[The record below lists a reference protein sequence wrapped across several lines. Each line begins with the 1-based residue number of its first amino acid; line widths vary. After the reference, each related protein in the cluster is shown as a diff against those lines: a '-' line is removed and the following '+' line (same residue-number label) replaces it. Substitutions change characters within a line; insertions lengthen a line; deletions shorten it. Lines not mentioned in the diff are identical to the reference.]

1 MLVMFKYLSFR
12 FLFFLGISPL
22 FLLLISGCNNK
33 DLEVNQNLNN
43 NELVDDLI
51 GLEYSFTPT
60 NKIQLE
66 KKEDMKKRGLAS
78 PDMADAL
85 ALTFA
90 YPVAPK
96 GLPKDRSDKRNK
108 RRDYNPYKRNR

>member
-1 MLVMFKYLSFR
+1 
-12 FLFFLGISPL
+12 
-22 FLLLISGCNNK
+22 
-33 DLEVNQNLNN
+33 
-43 NELVDDLI
+43 
-51 GLEYSFTPT
+51 
-60 NKIQLE
+60 
-66 KKEDMKKRGLAS
+66 MKKRGLAS

-96 GLPKDRSDKRNK
+96 GLPKDRADKRNK